1 MHHRPMNQQPN
12 SRTCFAC
19 GMENEA
25 GLRLRFFDNGHNE
38 VLAAFT
44 LAAEHEGYPGIAHGG
59 IVAAILD
66 EVAGRT
72 MMIGDHQRF
81 FITAQLEIRYRQP
94 VPIGRPLQAVG
105 WLTRQKGRL
114 TFAHAEIRSPEQTV
128 LAEADLLLVGLPP
141 EILDPR
147 EAEDKFGWGI
157 YDHPG
162 EPAA

>member
-1 MHHRPMNQQPN
+1 MNQQPN

-25 GLRLRFFDNGHNE
+25 GLRLRFFDDGSTE
-38 VLAAFT
+38 VVADFT
-44 LAAEHEGYPGIAHGG
+44 LASDHEGYPGIAHGG

-81 FITAQLEIRYRQP
+81 FITAKMEIRYRQP

-105 WLTRQKGRL
+105 RMTRQRGRL
-114 TFAHAEIRSPEQTV
+114 TFAHAEIHSPGRAV
-128 LAEADLLLVGLPP
+128 LAEADLLFACLPQA
-141 EILDPR
+141 ILDPR
-147 EAEDKFGWGI
+147 EAAEKFGWRL
-157 YDHPG
+157 YDHQG